1 MPRTLILNQANIV
14 PNTGN
19 STFIYQFP
27 LGGIE
32 FKGEFIAVQQISLYN
47 SVFNISAT
55 NNNNYFSYT
64 WVDGTSHTIN
74 LPNSYLELNE
84 INAYMQS
91 VMVANKHYLLTS
103 TGSFVYLLELLIN
116 PSLYADQI
124 NSYLI
129 STTIATTNTWTLPV
143 GATWVLPTN
152 PICPIFVVPN
162 TNFKNIVGYEAGN
175 YPNATI
181 TGTPPAQVQTPA
193 YTITQSFI
201 STFAP
206 QIIPQP
212 SFLCTCSLV
221 NNRLAIPSQLVYSIT
236 PQGVPFGALYTNQVA
251 DLAFNKIEDGQY
263 TQFNFRFIDSLGNPI
278 VIQDPQTL
286 ILLIIKSGKELGY

>member
-47 SVFNISAT
+47 SVFNITAV
-55 NNNNYFSYT
+55 NNNNKFSYI
-64 WVDGTSHTIN
+64 WVDGSTHQVN
-74 LPNSYLELNE
+74 LPDSYLELNE

-91 VMVANKHYLLTS
+91 VMVANKHYLTTS

-129 STTIATTNTWTLPV
+129 STAIATTNTWSLPV

-162 TNFKNIVGYEAGN
+162 TSFKKVIGYEAGN